1 MKKTIAFLLALVMV
15 LALCACG
22 SQPAA
27 PSDPSADPAAPAA
40 APDDYHLELKLSHV
54 FGPQELLAVYVQE
67 AADNIRERTNGA
79 IDIQC
84 YPNSQL
90 PTYKDGLEQ
99 VASGAN
105 FISVEDPSYI
115 GDYVPNFNAL
125 VGPMMTSTL
134 AEYDYLLS
142 SDLVQGWIKE
152 LEDHNIKVLNL
163 DYFFGYRFM
172 KTNKEIY
179 TPDDLKGMKIRTPK
193 SEMYVNTLNAM
204 GANAVPMGWDETLSA
219 VSQGVVD
226 GLEGTM
232 SDFRYDGSGD
242 VATVGSLT
250 NHLIGVCGIYIGLDV
265 WNAIPAEY
273 QAIIQEEFDASAQ
286 RMCNQV
292 ESEYEAD
299 KEYLESTGHRF
310 NEVDIESF
318 AANFGEVYA
327 NMKGTTPGIY
337 DTLKAMLAEM
347 PK

>member
-40 APDDYHLELKLSHV
+40 APDDYHLEIKLSHV

-152 LEDHNIKVLNL
+152 LEDYNIKVLNL

-273 QAIIQEEFDASAQ
+273 QAIIQEEFDASAK

>member
-27 PSDPSADPAAPAA
+27 PSDPSADPAASAA
-40 APDDYHLELKLSHV
+40 APDDYHLEIKLSHV

-152 LEDHNIKVLNL
+152 LEDYNIKVLNL

-273 QAIIQEEFDASAQ
+273 QAIIQEEFDASAK